1 MDNNIEEKFSIRT
14 VLRNWLKNVDLNKN
28 VELNVFPI
36 TDKIKKGLA
45 KRKERIERMV
55 GQGIV
60 EEIVPNTSKGR
71 REIKWIRRR

>member
-1 MDNNIEEKFSIRT
+1 M
-14 VLRNWLKNVDLNKN
+14 DLNKN

-36 TDKIKKGLA
+36 TDKIEKGLA
-45 KRKERIERMV
+45 KRKERTERMV